1 MLSIILSSV
10 EGNTNAPQY
19 TLFEIIFWYS
29 ALVLCIVIAIFLLTH
44 RKTNKKKMENL
55 ISKLNQ
61 DISKY
66 EEIIKN
72 PESKN
77 TLRDVCSRTIL
88 ILTSFETVF
97 MDLKEKTRSSDFDE
111 LIEKKQ
117 EIISSIRK
125 LDTKKSK
132 NTVQD
137 AESIRNELL
146 EFKEAMENVKTY
158 LK

>member
-1 MLSIILSSV
+1 
-10 EGNTNAPQY
+10 
-19 TLFEIIFWYS
+19 
-29 ALVLCIVIAIFLLTH
+29 
-44 RKTNKKKMENL
+44 
-55 ISKLNQ
+55 
-61 DISKY
+61 
-66 EEIIKN
+66 
-72 PESKN
+72 
-77 TLRDVCSRTIL
+77 
-88 ILTSFETVF
+88 